1 MSGLPTS
8 NERHDFDFV
17 AIFERSFIF
26 VSTQKSAVQLD
37 GNLLGRE
44 LITLDQLADGQRIGQ
59 VLAHLAIN
67 SQLH

>member
-44 LITLDQLADGQRIGQ
+44 LITLDQLADAKQIGQ
-59 VLAHLAIN
+59 IVAHFAIHG
-67 SQLH
+67 QLH